1 MVTKFNFLFFLFM
14 FSIILF
20 INSLH
25 FKESKLMNSQNEDLQ
40 ADKEASNEINF
51 GMAQDWD
58 RESISEI
65 QLQDTFTEISDN
77 NTNFLEEPNEE
88 KTVIKNSEDKDKQN
102 Y

>member
-1 MVTKFNFLFFLFM
+1 
-14 FSIILF
+14 
-20 INSLH
+20 
-25 FKESKLMNSQNEDLQ
+25 MNSQNEDLE
-40 ADKEASNEINF
+40 ADKEAWKEIKF

-77 NTNFLEEPNEE
+77 NTNFLEEPKEE
-88 KTVIKNSEDKDKQN
+88 KTVIKKSEDKDKPN